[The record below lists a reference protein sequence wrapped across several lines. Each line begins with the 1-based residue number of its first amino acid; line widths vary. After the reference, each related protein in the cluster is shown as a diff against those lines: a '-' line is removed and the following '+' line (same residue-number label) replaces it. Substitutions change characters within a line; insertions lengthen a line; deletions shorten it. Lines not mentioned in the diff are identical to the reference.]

1 MEGLQGGKM
10 PSRKCFER
18 AIGSAEGIT
27 LLAAASFFGPEG
39 TAAALAGFD
48 AGCL

>member
-27 LLAAASFFGPEG
+27 LLAGV
-39 TAAALAGFD
+39 ALAGFD